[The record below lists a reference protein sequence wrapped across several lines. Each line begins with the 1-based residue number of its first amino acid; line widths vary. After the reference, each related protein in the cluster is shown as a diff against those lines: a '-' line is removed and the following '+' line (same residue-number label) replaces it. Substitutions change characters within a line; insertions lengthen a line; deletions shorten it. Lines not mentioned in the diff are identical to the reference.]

1 MISRRLLYSGLLI
14 LLSLWLGWTALVDF
28 VVVPGV
34 FRNIDNFFEAGDLGI
49 YLFQRLNYLEVVIAS
64 SVVAVVTFIFRKNR
78 LALPLLISSVVVMVI
93 AFTYFTWLIPKISE
107 LTELWKLSEAGKSIA
122 IADIQQEHQFFHRIY
137 VIMDT
142 VKLLVLLF
150 MIVSSVGKEE
160 WTQ

>member
-1 MISRRLLYSGLLI
+1 MNSRRILFSSLLI

-34 FRNIDNFFEAGDLGI
+34 FRNIQNFFEAGDLGI

-64 SVVAVVTFIFRKNR
+64 AVVALVTFIFRKNR
-78 LALPLLISSVVVMVI
+78 RALPLLVSSLVVMII
-93 AFTYFTWLIPKISE
+93 AFTYFTWLIPKITY
-107 LTELWKLSEAGKSIA
+107 LTELWKMSEAGKTIA

-150 MIVSSVGKEE
+150 MIVSTVGKEE
-160 WTQ
+160 WTA